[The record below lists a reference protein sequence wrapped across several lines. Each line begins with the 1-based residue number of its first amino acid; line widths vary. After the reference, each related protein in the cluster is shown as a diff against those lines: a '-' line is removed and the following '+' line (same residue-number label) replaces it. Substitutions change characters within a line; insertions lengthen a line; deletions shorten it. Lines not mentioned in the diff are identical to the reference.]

1 MSDAHLVVWLEDR
14 AYRFFPGATVRDL
27 VGRLPAVTRRDLEDG
42 KALLTDR
49 DGYEVAEEGALSPGA
64 VYTLVRTASPAT

>member
-1 MSDAHLVVWLEDR
+1 MNGNPLVVWVEDR

-27 VGRLPAVTRRDLEDG
+27 VGRLPVATRRELADG

-64 VYTLVRTASPAT
+64 VYLLVRSAPPAT